1 MSWKSRV
8 NRMHLNHWLKSWR
21 FCLVMVFGS
30 FSNSKCYSRGAG
42 IYSNLLELSHV
53 AELLISHPQSDSTFY
68 FIFFLISKW
77 SIYLEMIAGKISFL
91 PSLFPGTPCT
101 SKFKNLSVD
110 HIHFFQTLLTGTDGF
125 VNAVYQ
131 HYDWL
136 NLFFKVVCQM
146 KKNFSSS

>member
-1 MSWKSRV
+1 
-8 NRMHLNHWLKSWR
+8 
-21 FCLVMVFGS
+21 
-30 FSNSKCYSRGAG
+30 
-42 IYSNLLELSHV
+42 
-53 AELLISHPQSDSTFY
+53 
-68 FIFFLISKW
+68 
-77 SIYLEMIAGKISFL
+77 MIAGKISFL
-91 PSLFPGTPCT
+91 PSLFPETLCT

-136 NLFFKVVCQM
+136 NLFFKAVCQM